1 MPAQYSRV
9 TKIVGLHNFLKTSL
23 ITVAS
28 VFTFDTFRKKN
39 SVSEYKNFTEILIQG
54 YRVIGMILSVFAIKE
69 MFR

>member
-23 ITVAS
+23 ITVPS

-39 SVSEYKNFTEILIQG
+39 SVSKYKNFAEIIIQG
-54 YRVIGMILSVFAIKE
+54 YRVIGMILRVFTIKE
-69 MFR
+69 MFL